1 MDKLRQSVAN
11 FTSLEDLITD
21 GTSQLYHRVV
31 AGMHDLC
38 FHILEAEKNK
48 VPRKEIEEIIKPARD
63 IHSRSVFVKR
73 LQEWPR
79 KYPGDFE
86 TLEYICNQ
94 ENQSTYGTV
103 EYFIEDYALNST
115 IAQQH
120 RNKIYKQSE
129 IILTSLLKGR
139 GNQKLL
145 SVGCGGCRDLL
156 NIENYISNIK
166 CEIVLNDIENDAL
179 ELSRKRLRNFDNIQL
194 VHGNIIQALRK
205 VESLGPF
212 DLVVTGGLF
221 DHLSDKHLYFFL
233 KRASKSLLNG
243 NSTLFFTNATEGN
256 PFQVWIEYLAD
267 WKLNYRS
274 KDTIMKLLNDAGFS
288 EGSIKIEKDATGL
301 TFLVTVKTS

>member
-1 MDKLRQSVAN
+1 MKKLCQSVSN
-11 FTSLEDLITD
+11 FLSLEELITD
-21 GTSQLYHRVV
+21 GGPQLYHKVV
-31 AGMHDLC
+31 ASMHDLC
-38 FHILEAEKNK
+38 FHILEAEKNGI
-48 VPRKEIEEIIKPARD
+48 PRKEIEEIIKPARD

-94 ENQSTYGTV
+94 ENKSLYGTV

-120 RNKIYKQSE
+120 RSKIDRQSD
-129 IILTSLLKGR
+129 IILNALLKGR
-139 GNQKLL
+139 KDQKIL
-145 SVGCGGCRDLL
+145 SVGCGGCRDFLR
-156 NIENYISNIK
+156 IEKYINHVQ

-179 ELSRKRLRNFDNIQL
+179 KLSRERLKNFDNVQL

-205 VESLGPF
+205 VEKLGPF

-221 DHLSDKHLYFFL
+221 DHLSDKHLSFFL
-233 KRASKSLLNG
+233 KHAAKSLLNG

-256 PFQVWIEYLAD
+256 PFKVWIEYLAD
-267 WKLNYRS
+267 WKLYYRS
-274 KDTIMKLLNDAGFS
+274 EDNIMTLLTEAGFKN
-288 EGSIKIEKDATGL
+288 SIKIEKDSTGL
-301 TFLVTVKTS
+301 TFLVTVGT

>member
-11 FTSLEDLITD
+11 FTALEDLITD
-21 GTSQLYHRVV
+21 GTSQMYHKIV

-38 FHILEAEKNK
+38 FHILVAEKNG
-48 VPRKEIEEIIKPARD
+48 VPRKEIEAIIKPARD

-94 ENQSTYGTV
+94 ENKSLYGTI

-115 IAQQH
+115 VAQQH

-129 IILTSLLKGR
+129 IILNSLLNGR
-139 GNQKLL
+139 ENQKLL

-156 NIENYISNIK
+156 NIENYISNVK
-166 CEIVLNDIENDAL
+166 CEIVLNDIESDAL
-179 ELSRKRLRNFDNIQL
+179 ALSRERLKNFDNVQL
-194 VHGNIIQALRK
+194 VPGNIIQALRK
-205 VESLGPF
+205 VENLGPF

-221 DHLSDKHLYFFL
+221 DHLSDKHLSFFL

-243 NSTLFFTNATEGN
+243 NSTLFFTNSTEGN
-256 PFQVWIEYLAD
+256 PFRVWIEYLAD
-267 WKLNYRS
+267 WKLFYRS
-274 KDTIMKLLNDAGFS
+274 KDHIMELLTDAGFPQN
-288 EGSIKIEKDATGL
+288 SIKIENDATNL

>member
-1 MDKLRQSVAN
+1 M
-11 FTSLEDLITD
+11 
-21 GTSQLYHRVV
+21 
-31 AGMHDLC
+31 
-38 FHILEAEKNK
+38 
-48 VPRKEIEEIIKPARD
+48 
-63 IHSRSVFVKR
+63 
-73 LQEWPR
+73 
-79 KYPGDFE
+79 
-86 TLEYICNQ
+86 
-94 ENQSTYGTV
+94 YGTI

-139 GNQKLL
+139 ANQKLL

-179 ELSRKRLRNFDNIQL
+179 ELSRERLRNFDNVRL

-205 VESLGPF
+205 VEKLGPF

-221 DHLSDKHLYFFL
+221 DHLSDKHLSFFL
-233 KRASKSLLNG
+233 KHTSKRLLNS

-256 PFQVWIEYLAD
+256 PFKVWIEYLAD
-267 WKLNYRS
+267 WKLFYRS
-274 KDTIMKLLNDAGFS
+274 KDDIMKLLADAGFPRN
-288 EGSIKIEKDATGL
+288 SIKIEKDATNL

>member
-21 GTSQLYHRVV
+21 GTSQLYHKIV

-38 FHILEAEKNK
+38 FHILEAEKNGI
-48 VPRKEIEEIIKPARD
+48 PRKKIEEIIKPARD

-94 ENQSTYGTV
+94 ENKSVYGTI

-129 IILTSLLKGR
+129 IILNSLLKGR
-139 GNQKLL
+139 ENLKLL
-145 SVGCGGCRDLL
+145 SVGCGGCRDLF
-156 NIENYISNIK
+156 NIENYISNVK
-166 CEIVLNDIENDAL
+166 CEIVLNDIESDAL
-179 ELSRKRLRNFDNIQL
+179 ELSRERLKNLIMY
-194 VHGNIIQALRK
+194 
-205 VESLGPF
+205 SLY
-212 DLVVTGGLF
+212 LEI
-221 DHLSDKHLYFFL
+221 LS
-233 KRASKSLLNG
+233 R
-243 NSTLFFTNATEGN
+243 
-256 PFQVWIEYLAD
+256 P
-267 WKLNYRS
+267 
-274 KDTIMKLLNDAGFS
+274 S
-288 EGSIKIEKDATGL
+288 ER
-301 TFLVTVKTS
+301 